1 MKLLDIGEVTERSGV
16 AASALR
22 YYEEIGLITSAGRKG
37 LRRQFGPETLL
48 QLSLITLAKAAGF
61 SLQEISGMFG
71 KDGRPDLPR
80 DQLHARADAL
90 EAQIQE
96 LSTLRDALRHVADCP
111 APSHLECPKFRKLLR
126 AGRLTAEA

>member
-1 MKLLDIGEVTERSGV
+1 MKLLDIGEVAERSGV

-48 QLSLITLAKAAGF
+48 QLSLITLGKAAGF
-61 SLQEISGMFG
+61 SLQEIAGMFG
-71 KDGRPDLPR
+71 KDGQPALPR

-90 EAQIQE
+90 EAQIRE
-96 LSTLRDALRHVADCP
+96 LSALKNTLRHMAECP
-111 APSHLECPKFRKLLR
+111 APSHLECPKFQKLLQ
-126 AGRLTAEA
+126 AGNLTAKV

>member
-1 MKLLDIGEVTERSGV
+1 MKLLDIGEVAERSGA

-22 YYEEIGLITSAGRKG
+22 YYEEIGLISSAGRKG

-48 QLSLITLAKAAGF
+48 QLSLITLGKAAGF
-61 SLQEISGMFG
+61 SLQEIAGMLG

-90 EAQIQE
+90 EAQIRE
-96 LSTLRDALRHVADCP
+96 LSALKDALRHMAECP
-111 APSHLECPKFRKLLR
+111 APSHLECPKFQKLLQ
-126 AGRLTAEA
+126 AGSLTAKV

>member
-1 MKLLDIGEVTERSGV
+1 MKLLDIGEVAERSGT

-22 YYEEIGLITSAGRKG
+22 YYEEIGLISSAGRKG

-48 QLSLITLAKAAGF
+48 QLSLITLGKAAGF
-61 SLQEISGMFG
+61 SLQEIAGMLG

-90 EAQIQE
+90 EAQIRE
-96 LSTLRDALRHVADCP
+96 LSALKDALRHMAECP
-111 APSHLECPKFRKLLR
+111 APSHLECPKFQKLLQ
-126 AGRLTAEA
+126 AGSLTAKV

>member
-1 MKLLDIGEVTERSGV
+1 MKLLDIGEVAERSGV

-48 QLSLITLAKAAGF
+48 QLSLITLGKAAGF
-61 SLQEISGMFG
+61 SLQEIAGMFG
-71 KDGRPDLPR
+71 KDGQPALPR

-90 EAQIQE
+90 EAQIRE
-96 LSTLRDALRHVADCP
+96 LSALKNTLRHMAECP
-111 APSHLECPKFRKLLR
+111 APSHLECPKFQKLLQ
-126 AGRLTAEA
+126 AGSLTAKV